1 MYSPIHGSCIRVAAK
16 VFGKFEG
23 ENGRHVID
31 PLARLVTAQPPQ
43 RDVLRM
49 LAAVAKILWQGQ
61 YWYHDSWRPK
71 SKQPSQDANA

>member
-49 LAAVAKILWQGQ
+49 LAAVAKIL
-61 YWYHDSWRPK
+61 
-71 SKQPSQDANA
+71 

>member
-43 RDVLRM
+43 RDVLRRM
-49 LAAVAKILWQGQ
+49 LAAVAKILCQQGQ
-61 YWYHDSWRPK
+61 YWYHDSLLTTQEK
-71 SKQPSQDANA
+71 TT